1 MGYQMSKQVSSA
13 LIHSAK
19 KRDNGADGFSVVL
32 ENGEI
37 MLALFT
43 M

>member
-1 MGYQMSKQVSSA
+1 MGYQMSKTGFS
-13 LIHSAK
+13 LTHSAK